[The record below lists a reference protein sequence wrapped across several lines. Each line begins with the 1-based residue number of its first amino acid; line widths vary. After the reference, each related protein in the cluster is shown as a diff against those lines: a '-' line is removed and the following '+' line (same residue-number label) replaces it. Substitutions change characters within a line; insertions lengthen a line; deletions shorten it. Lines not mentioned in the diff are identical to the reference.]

1 MKNIQPF
8 LICNIGILM
17 LTFTAV
23 FSKLIEWPTL
33 VTVSSRSVIAML
45 CLALFLIYNK
55 QPLMIKKRQIPRAWI
70 TGILLGMHWYTY
82 FKAVE
87 LSSIA
92 IGLTALFTFPII
104 TTLIEPYWFKT
115 RLSIQNLISAGICFL
130 GICILLYGAQGD
142 LNVLMGIGMGICSA
156 IVYSLRNLISKQ
168 LLTHIPSPQLMF
180 HQTMIASV
188 FFIIILFFSGI
199 SVKTITFSKEN
210 IVYALLLGSLFTGVA
225 HTCFMHGFKYFKA
238 SFVSILAAV
247 QPFYGTLLGMLI
259 IKETPSMSTWIGGG
273 ITLLAIFYATFYQAK
288 IRPN

>member
-1 MKNIQPF
+1 MKNLSPF
-8 LICNIGILM
+8 LICNMGVLM
-17 LTFTAV
+17 LSFTAV

-33 VTVSSRSVIAML
+33 VTVCSRSLIAML
-45 CLALFLIYNK
+45 CLALFLIYKK
-55 QPLMIKKRQIPRAWI
+55 QPLMIEKRQMPRAWL

-115 RLSIQNLISAGICFL
+115 PLSIKNLISASICFL
-130 GICILLYGAQGD
+130 GICILLYGAKGD
-142 LNVLMGIGMGICSA
+142 LKVLVGIAMGICSA
-156 IVYSLRNLISKQ
+156 MVYTLRNLISKP
-168 LLTHIPSPQLMF
+168 LLTHIPSPQLML

-188 FFIIILFFSGI
+188 FFMVILFFSGI
-199 SVKTITFSKEN
+199 PVKAIAFSKEN
-210 IVYALLLGSLFTGVA
+210 MIYALLLGSLFTGVA

-273 ITLLAIFYATFYQAK
+273 ITLLAIFYATVYQAK
-288 IRPN
+288 IRAN